1 MKLKTKFIIAS
12 VLLTVIMVDMIWWF
26 RATDS
31 DNSFEVIKQN
41 YLSVF
46 PGFLQNP
53 LLLTGIAIVFLVI
66 SGIFFV
72 QTRKGN
78 RLKIVSTVGFCLSFT
93 LAFWQ
98 LFSLMFG

>member
-1 MKLKTKFIIAS
+1 MKLKTKFIIAT
-12 VLLTVIMVDMIWWF
+12 LLLAIFIVDMIWWF
-26 RATDS
+26 RATD
-31 DNSFEVIKQN
+31 NNGSFEVIKQN

-53 LLLTGIAIVFLVI
+53 LLLTGIAILFLVI

-78 RLKIVSTVGFCLSFT
+78 KLKTMSTVGFCLSFT

-98 LFSLMFG
+98 LFSLM